1 MPAGGTP
8 SNVVLGPGRLYV
20 APIATVDPT
29 SASAVL
35 PVAWIAIGYTDAGTT
50 VSSAVTSSGIEVAE
64 EIDPIANIIT
74 MRTSTVTFAM
84 AEATVGRLAL
94 AYGGGAAVLNNGT
107 AFEFP
112 EPDQIV
118 PVKLVWD
125 SDEIPGA
132 LNRRW
137 LFRSCMPSGT
147 IAIARQKAPAKATIP
162 VTFNLARSAAGLGAV
177 RVFPNAAGLV

>member
-35 PVAWIAIGYTDAGTT
+35 PVAWIAVGYTDAGTT
-50 VSSAVTSSGIEVAE
+50 IGSAITSSPVEVAE
-64 EIDPIANIIT
+64 EVDPIANLIT
-74 MRTSTVTFAM
+74 SRVTTVTFAM

-94 AYGGGAAVLNNGT
+94 AYGGGAAVPNNGT
-107 AFEFP
+107 AFGFP
-112 EPDQIV
+112 EPDAIV
-118 PVKLVWD
+118 PVKIVWD
-125 SDEIPGA
+125 SAETPGA

-137 LFRSCMPSGT
+137 IFRSCMPAGT
-147 IAIARQKAPAKATIP
+147 IAIARQKAPNKATIP
-162 VTFNLARSAAGLGAV
+162 VTFNLSRAANGAGAV